1 MEREKQIGPLPY
13 IISNSWTGQLKI
25 GWTTELVPY
34 EAPSIIPE
42 EKIAIEEVYFLA
54 KQQESL

>member
-54 KQQESL
+54 K